1 LRRRYTKKVIQETII
16 LKLFK
21 NAGFLF
27 GAVFA
32 VVIGGDWLLYG
43 WPVGWNLA
51 LGVLLGLVMIGMRNV
66 PALSN
71 RATLALGLAV
81 LGLAIAMCEQ
91 PTVVG
96 TVLAVLGLGTLALV
110 ARGGIAPTLT
120 AWVVSWLR
128 LPDHLLL
135 RPLKDA
141 AIATKWFY
149 RHPTAEPRV
158 VRWTLVWV
166 IPLGLGGVF
175 LAIFAVANPIIAQWA
190 HAVWE
195 GIYRILASL
204 PEWLLPGRVA
214 FWIFLGISTYG
225 LLRERRRKQRAPAIR
240 VPPRYP
246 LPDAKPLMIVRC
258 LAVFNLIFAVQT
270 LLDVVYL
277 WGGAALPKGMTYATY
292 AHRGS
297 YALIVAALL
306 AAVFVIATFRPRGA
320 AERFAWARRLV
331 YLWIAQNVFL
341 TFAAAWR
348 LKLYVDVYTL
358 TRLRVAAGI
367 WMLIV
372 AVGLGLIVWRILR
385 RRSNVWL
392 LRANVCTVAIV
403 LYGCAFCN
411 FSGTIA
417 SFNVTHCGEVTGH
430 GASLDTAYLRDLG
443 PDALPA
449 IRWAQDHVTDETLL
463 AGLRQSQATLEESL
477 AADLS
482 NWRGWTWR
490 RQRLAADSRVSVA
503 HAGSPS
509 RRIVGWR
516 WSM

>member
-1 LRRRYTKKVIQETII
+1 M
-16 LKLFK
+16 KLFK

-27 GAVFA
+27 GAVLA
-32 VVIGGDWLLYG
+32 VVVGGDWLLYG
-43 WPVGWNLA
+43 WPLGWNLA
-51 LGVLLGLVMIGMRNV
+51 LCIVLGLVMIGMRNA

-71 RATLALGLAV
+71 HATLALGAAV
-81 LGLAIAMCEQ
+81 LGLAIAMCDQ
-91 PTVVG
+91 PTVIG
-96 TVLAVLGLGTLALV
+96 TVMAVLGLGTLALA

-120 AWVVSWLR
+120 GWVTSWLR
-128 LPDHLLL
+128 LPGHLLM
-135 RPLKDA
+135 RPLKDLK
-141 AIATKWFY
+141 IAGKWFY
-149 RHPTAEPRV
+149 RHPSAEPRLFRWALLWV
-158 VRWTLVWV
+158 VPVV
-166 IPLGLGGVF
+166 LGGVF
-175 LAIFAVANPIIAQWA
+175 LAIFAVANPIIAQWG
-190 HAVWE
+190 HVVWE
-195 GIYRILASL
+195 DVYRIIETL

-214 FWIFLGISTYG
+214 FWMVLAISTYG
-225 LLRERRRKQRAPAIR
+225 LLRARRRRQMTTPIR

-246 LPDAKPLMIVRC
+246 MPDAKPMMIVRC
-258 LAVFNLIFAVQT
+258 LGVFNLIFAVQT
-270 LLDVVYL
+270 LLDAVYL
-277 WGGAALPKGMTYATY
+277 WGGAELPKGMTYATY

-306 AAVFVIATFRPRGA
+306 AALFVIGTFRPQGA

-372 AVGLGLIVWRILR
+372 AIGLGLIVWRIVR

-392 LRANVCTVAIV
+392 LRANVYTVAMV
-403 LYGCAFCN
+403 LYVCAFCN
-411 FSGTIA
+411 FNGMIA
-417 SFNVTHCGEVTGH
+417 WFNVMHSGEVTGR
-430 GASLDTAYLRDLG
+430 GTSLDAAYLTDLG

-449 IRWAQDHVTDETLL
+449 IRWAQGHVTDEALL
-463 AGLRQSQATLEESL
+463 NGLAKSQETLEESL

-490 RQRLAADSRVSVA
+490 RQRLAAESHVTMA
-503 HAGSPS
+503 HAG
-509 RRIVGWR
+509 RQLRKIAGWR
-516 WSM
+516 WAM